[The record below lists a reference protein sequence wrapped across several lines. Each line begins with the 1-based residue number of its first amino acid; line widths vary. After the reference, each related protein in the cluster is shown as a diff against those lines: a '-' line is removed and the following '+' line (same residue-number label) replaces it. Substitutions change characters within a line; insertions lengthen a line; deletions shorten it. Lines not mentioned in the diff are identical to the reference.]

1 MCSLCKKWLDEG
13 WVVQSRLG
21 CYSYNPF
28 RSSPGLAD
36 SNSVLVPAV
45 CVCLVAW
52 MNSES
57 LPCDVPQVIP
67 HFEERRGHAWPTT
80 WLPLL
85 AMPTCDCSSL
95 VTACTSTVHPP
106 SLDFTVRTSSRGG
119 DPSGDGPDSPVIGS
133 DVTWWVARRPH
144 DQTTLPPLRRHGA
157 SPVSHGDN
165 RILDDL
171 PPLLGQI
178 VSQLGS

>member
-28 RSSPGLAD
+28 RSSPGLTD

-106 SLDFTVRTSSRGG
+106 SLDFTQSVLHRAAG
-119 DPSGDGPDSPVIGS
+119 
-133 DVTWWVARRPH
+133 
-144 DQTTLPPLRRHGA
+144 TLPVMGRTAPSSAATSLGGSLAAPTIRRLYRHFGVMA
-157 SPVSHGDN
+157 PHPSVTVTTENLTISHHSWVRLCRN
-165 RILDDL
+165 
-171 PPLLGQI
+171 
-178 VSQLGS
+178 